1 MNAMVSVII
10 PLYNKAETIAETL
23 ESVLSQSYQNLEVIV
38 VDDGSTD
45 SGPNTVRCVRDP
57 RLRFFSQKNAGP
69 GAARNF
75 GVSVATG
82 SFLCFLDADDQ
93 FDRRFLEMHLTWL
106 NDHQDCQMSV
116 CGYVQGSNRVDNMGF
131 FEEIG
136 MLSGEWTLVDEPRKL
151 RSVYLLAGWICSSG
165 AIVCRRTSFE
175 KVGGFYSANRCVYG
189 EDHSL
194 WLAFL
199 LNYKVYLNSMPL
211 MWINTEASSLGVALS
226 GRNPPRPILTDAQW
240 ILRRVPNKY
249 KGLVEKLRS
258 KYAVL
263 YARQCVDQRSYMNA
277 IHYLLI
283 PMARGDFLG
292 AVVKELVR
300 MVYMQMVSSSHRLG
314 R

>member
-1 MNAMVSVII
+1 MMNAMVSVII
-10 PLYNKAETIAETL
+10 PLYNKAGTIAGTL
-23 ESVLSQSYQNLEVIV
+23 ESVLSQTYQNLEVIV

-45 SGPNTVRCVRDP
+45 SGPDAVRRVRDP

-75 GVSVATG
+75 GAAVATG
-82 SFLCFLDADDQ
+82 SFFCFLDADDQ

-106 NDHQDCQMSV
+106 NAHQDCQMSV
-116 CGYVQGSNRVDNMGF
+116 CGYVQGPSRVDNSIF
-131 FEEIG
+131 FKEIG
-136 MLSGEWTLVDEPRKL
+136 IISGEWTLADERCKFD
-151 RSVYLLAGWICSSG
+151 SVYRLAGWICSSG
-165 AIVCRRTSFE
+165 AIVCSRTSFE

-226 GRNPPRPILTDAQW
+226 GKNPPRPILTDPQW
-240 ILRRVPNKY
+240 ILQRVPNKY
-249 KGLVEKLRS
+249 KSLVKKLRS
-258 KYAVL
+258 KYAIL
-263 YARQCVDQRSYMNA
+263 YARQCADQRSYMNA
-277 IHYLLI
+277 IRYLLV

-292 AVVKELVR
+292 AVVKELAR
-300 MVYMQMVSSSHRLG
+300 MVYKRMVLISN
-314 R
+314 